1 MKLGIVSDLHCNI
14 DGLDQALQIMGSIDA
29 LLCLGDS
36 IYEYSFSNEVIARL
50 RETEAITILGNHEEV
65 FLGAA
70 GVRARSRREIDRSLL
85 GWLAERP
92 HRRELR
98 IAGARILMVHSTPW
112 EPRGSYVLPT
122 SSALERFGEADA
134 DIVLYGHTHR
144 QVVRR
149 VGRVL
154 VVNPGS
160 AGEGRDPR
168 NGGQLSC
175 AVLDTV
181 TEEVVVRDF
190 PAPACRSTA
199 PARP

>member
-1 MKLGIVSDLHCNI
+1 LKLGIVSDLHCNI
-14 DGLDQALQIMGSIDA
+14 DGLERALEIMGAIDA
-29 LLCLGDS
+29 LVCLGDS
-36 IYEYSFSNEVIARL
+36 IYEYRFSNAVVGRL
-50 RETEAITILGNHEEV
+50 RERDALTILGNHEEV

-70 GVRARSRREIDRSLL
+70 GVRARSRAEIDQASLD
-85 GWLAERP
+85 WLAERP
-92 HRRELR
+92 HRQELR
-98 IAGARILMVHSTPW
+98 IGGRRILMAHSTPW

-122 SSALERFGEADA
+122 SSELQRFGEADA

-149 VGRVL
+149 IGRVL

-160 AGEGRDPR
+160 AGEARDPR

-181 TEEVVVRDF
+181 SEEVVVQDF
-190 PAPACRSTA
+190 PAVLAGR
-199 PARP
+199 

>member
-14 DGLDQALQIMGSIDA
+14 DGLDRALAIMGPIDA

-36 IYEYSFSNEVIARL
+36 IYEYRFSNDVVGRL
-50 RETEAITILGNHEEV
+50 RELDAFTILGNHEEV

-70 GVRARSRREIDRSLL
+70 GARARARPEIDQASLD
-85 GWLAERP
+85 WLAERP
-92 HRRELR
+92 HRHELR
-98 IAGARILMVHSTPW
+98 IDGKRILMVHSTPW
-112 EPRGSYVLPT
+112 EPRGAYVLPT
-122 SSALERFGEADA
+122 SSELQRFGEADA

-144 QVVRR
+144 QLVRR

-160 AGEGRDPR
+160 AGEARDPR

-175 AVLDTV
+175 AVLDTA

-190 PAPACRSTA
+190 PTMPV
-199 PARP
+199 AR

>member
-1 MKLGIVSDLHCNI
+1 LKLGIVSDLHCNI
-14 DGLDQALQIMGSIDA
+14 DGLDRALEIMGSIDA

-36 IYEYSFSNEVIARL
+36 INEFGFSNEVIGRL
-50 RETEAITILGNHEEV
+50 RELDALTILGNHEEV

-70 GVRARSRREIDRSLL
+70 GARARSRADIDRSLL
-85 GWLAERP
+85 DWLAERP
-92 HRRELR
+92 HRHELR
-98 IAGARILMVHSTPW
+98 IGGKRLLLVHSTPW
-112 EPRGSYVLPT
+112 EPRGSYVMPT

-144 QVVRR
+144 QLVRR

-160 AGEGRDPR
+160 AGEARDPR

-181 TEEVVVRDF
+181 TEEVVIRDF
-190 PAPACRSTA
+190 LATQ
-199 PARP
+199 

>member
-1 MKLGIVSDLHCNI
+1 LKLGIVSDLHCNI
-14 DGLDQALQIMGSIDA
+14 DGLDRALDIMGPIDA

-36 IYEYSFSNEVIARL
+36 INEYGFSNEVIGRL
-50 RETEAITILGNHEEV
+50 RELDALTILGNHEEV

-70 GVRARSRREIDRSLL
+70 GARARSRADIDRSLL
-85 GWLAERP
+85 DWLAERP
-92 HRRELR
+92 HRHELR
-98 IAGARILMVHSTPW
+98 IDGKRILLVHSTPW
-112 EPRGSYVLPT
+112 EPRGSYVMPT

-144 QVVRR
+144 QLVRR

-160 AGEGRDPR
+160 AGEARDPR
-168 NGGQLSC
+168 NGRQLSC

-181 TEEVVVRDF
+181 TEEVAVRDF
-190 PAPACRSTA
+190 PTPPVGR
-199 PARP
+199 